1 MTPETDRRYDVR
13 KIAVTVLAFLVLA
26 GIGYVVVTMFMR

>member
-1 MTPETDRRYDVR
+1 MTPETNRRNNLR
-13 KIAVTVLAFLVLA
+13 KFMLSVLAFVLLA